1 MEIAKRLTRVA
12 PSATLAAGE
21 KARQL
26 REQGVDVVDLGPGQP
41 DFPTPPEVC
50 RAGQEAIELG
60 HTRYTA
66 SAGVPE
72 LRGAV
77 AKYYT
82 DLYGIEYS
90 PAETMIACGGKHALY
105 SIFSALLE
113 PGDEVIIPTPY
124 WVSYPD
130 QVRLVDGEPVY
141 VDAAEED
148 GFVITPEAVAAACT
162 DRTRAIILNSPSNPT
177 GAVMPQGVL
186 EDFARLAIERDIAIV
201 YDECYDRFVY
211 EGQRHASP
219 LDLGKDA
226 KPVTIV
232 VGSASK
238 TYSMTGWRIGWAVG
252 PRAVID
258 ATARLN
264 SHLTSNPC
272 SVSQQAALAALS
284 GDQASV
290 AEMLEAFAER
300 REMVIQR
307 LGQMPGVTCTR
318 PMGAFYAFPNI
329 SELLS
334 DRFPTSGDL
343 ANHLIDDAHVVT
355 VPGMAFGRDGYL
367 RLSFAISMDRLA
379 EAMDRMDKAF
389 EELI

>member
-1 MEIAKRLTRVA
+1 MEITKRLTRVA

-21 KARQL
+21 KARRL
-26 REQGVDVVDLGPGQP
+26 KAQGVDVVDLGPGQP

-50 RAGQEAIELG
+50 RAGQEAIDQG

-66 SAGVPE
+66 GAGVPE
-72 LRGAV
+72 LRAAV

-90 PAETMIACGGKHALY
+90 PAETMIASGGKHALY
-105 SIFSALLE
+105 SVFSALVE

-130 QVRLVDGEPVY
+130 QVRLVDGEPVF

-177 GAVMPQGVL
+177 GGVIPQGVL

-201 YDECYDRFVY
+201 YDECYDRFTY
-211 EGQRHASP
+211 DGQRHASP
-219 LDLGKDA
+219 LDLGNDA

-258 ATARLN
+258 ATSRLN

-272 SVSQQAALAALS
+272 SVSQQAALAALT

-290 AEMLEAFAER
+290 GVMLEAFAER

-329 SELLS
+329 SELLC

-343 ANHLIDDAHVVT
+343 ANHLIDEAHVVT
-355 VPGMAFGRDGYL
+355 VPGTAFGRDGYL
-367 RLSFAISMDRLA
+367 RLSFAVSLDRLA
-379 EAMDRMDKAF
+379 EAMDRLDKAF

>member
-1 MEIAKRLTRVA
+1 MGISKRLARVA

-21 KARQL
+21 KARRL
-26 REQGVDVVDLGPGQP
+26 REQGVDIVDLGPGQP
-41 DFPTPPEVC
+41 DFPTPPEIC
-50 RAGQEAIELG
+50 RAGQEAIDQG
-60 HTRYTA
+60 HTRYTPG
-66 SAGVPE
+66 AGVPE
-72 LRGAV
+72 LRAAV
-77 AKYYT
+77 ANYYT
-82 DLYGIEYS
+82 DLYDIQYE
-90 PAETMIACGGKHALY
+90 AQNVIIANGGKHALY
-105 SIFSALLE
+105 SVFASILD

-130 QVRLVDGEPVY
+130 QVRLNDGEPVY

-148 GFVITPEAVAAACT
+148 GFVIPADAVAAACT

-177 GAVMPQGVL
+177 GAVIPQSVL
-186 EDFARLAIERDIAIV
+186 EDFARLAIERDLVIV

-219 LDLGKDA
+219 LDLGTDA

-252 PRAVID
+252 PREIID
-258 ATARLN
+258 ASSKLN
-264 SHLTSNPC
+264 SHLTSNAC

-290 AEMLEAFAER
+290 AEMLEAFEER
-300 REMVIQR
+300 RELVIQR
-307 LGQMPGVTCTR
+307 LAQMPNVTCAR

-329 SELLS
+329 SALLS
-334 DRFPTSGDL
+334 DQFPTSGDL
-343 ANHLIDDAHVVT
+343 ANHLIDEAHVVT
-355 VPGMAFGRDGYL
+355 VPGTAFGRDGYL
-367 RLSFAISMDRLA
+367 RLSFAVAMDRLE
-379 EAMDRMDKAF
+379 EAMDRLDKAF
-389 EELI
+389 EELE